1 MPLAALSAALRSCLW
16 GTRDSARPQGSRGPE
31 DGTLSTAVPA
41 CSLHQGGTQR
51 SADNELQPA
60 GLSNVRP
67 WRRIKRVFAIDHAS
81 QPSEGPRGRICIPVL
96 PEFPFLFRGLP
107 TFSRRLHK
115 RELSGGCLYDLPTA
129 AVGKVNI
136 RAKPLGHPR
145 QLQPP

>member
-16 GTRDSARPQGSRGPE
+16 GTRDSAQPVAAE
-31 DGTLSTAVPA
+31 DGTLSTAMPI
-41 CSLHQGGTQR
+41 CCLHQDTPKEPSVATIASRLERYQG
-51 SADNELQPA
+51 
-60 GLSNVRP
+60 NVRP
-67 WRRIKRVFAIDHAS
+67 WWRTKRVFAIDHAS

-136 RAKPLGHPR
+136 RAKPLGYPR